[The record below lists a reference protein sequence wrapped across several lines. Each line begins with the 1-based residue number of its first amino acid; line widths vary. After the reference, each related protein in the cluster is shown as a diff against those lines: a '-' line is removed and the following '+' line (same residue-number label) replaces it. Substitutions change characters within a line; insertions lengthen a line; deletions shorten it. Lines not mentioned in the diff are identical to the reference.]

1 MIRIKAILCLLI
13 LLSIGT
19 LSTQAQDLY
28 NQNVIQKIEI
38 NFTESNW
45 DNLMDI
51 EKAGSEGYLMAN
63 WVKVN
68 GVLFDSVGVKYKGN
82 SSYSA
87 SRVKNP
93 LHIELDGYVNQ
104 NYNGFTDIKLGNGFS
119 DPSNIREV
127 LAYDLLRNYMHA
139 PRANFAQV
147 IINGSYIGLFSNPEA
162 INKKFCGDHFYSSQN
177 PLVKCNPQN
186 VDGSAMGNKP
196 NLKYISADSSAYDN
210 YYEVKSN
217 YGWNALRDLCNTV
230 TNDASN
236 LSREM
241 DVDRAI
247 WMLAFND
254 ATVNLD
260 SYTGAFA
267 QNYYEYRDNTNHFN
281 SIVWDLNM
289 SFGGFPMLSGGGGG
303 GGGSL
308 SITQMQQL
316 TPLANNSTNWP
327 LIYDILN
334 NSTYKRMYLAHLKT
348 FVTEMLAS
356 GVYAS
361 KASAMMATI
370 DTAVLS
376 DLNKFY
382 SYTQFQNSLTTSV
395 TGGGGPGFTTPG
407 ISQLID
413 ARVTYLNGTTEFTN
427 TQPTITAITPS
438 SSSPAYN
445 SSVTINANVINT
457 NTNGV
462 YLGYRG
468 DITQKFTRILMYD
481 DGAHGD
487 GASGDDVYGASITV
501 LSGATQYYIYAEN
514 NNAGMFSPQR
524 AEHEFYTLN
533 ASAVA
538 AAAGNVAINE
548 ILSKNDNKEKD
559 EYNERED
566 WIELYNPS
574 TVLVD
579 LSNAYLGDALTTL
592 KWKFPVGTYINPND
606 YLMIW
611 SDDDSMQT
619 ILHTNFGLSS
629 SADKVI
635 LSSSA
640 GMVIDSVSFFNQSA
654 DISYGRYPNGSGFF
668 QVMPTSYKAENNL
681 TSIEPIAI
689 STETILVYP
698 NPSTQYISFDLNE
711 NVDIKSIMVSNMM
724 GQVVF
729 DQADYDDLSLDIS
742 SFANGVYILKMKST
756 LGNQYTA
763 RFIKQ

>member
-1 MIRIKAILCLLI
+1 M
-13 LLSIGT
+13 LSIGA

-38 NFTESNW
+38 NFTQSNW
-45 DNLMDI
+45 DYLMDTA
-51 EKAGSEGYLMAN
+51 KAGSEGYLMAN

-93 LHIELDGYVNQ
+93 LHIALDEYIDQ
-104 NYNGFTDIKLGNGFS
+104 KYNGFTDIKLGNGFS
-119 DPSNIREV
+119 DPSNLREV

-162 INKKFCGDHFYSSQN
+162 INEKFCGDHFYSSKN
-177 PLVKCNPQN
+177 PLVKCNPKN
-186 VDGSAMGNKP
+186 VDGSPMGNKP
-196 NLKYISADSSAYDN
+196 NLKYISADSAAYEN
-210 YYEVKSN
+210 YYEIKSK

-236 LSREM
+236 LSRDM

-254 ATVNLD
+254 AVVNLD
-260 SYTGAFA
+260 AYSGAFA

-281 SIVWDLNM
+281 SIIWDLNM
-289 SFGGFPMLSGGGGG
+289 SFGGFSMLSGS
-303 GGGSL
+303 GGSGAL
-308 SITQMQQL
+308 NVTQMQQL
-316 TPLANNSTNWP
+316 TPLANNSTSWP

-334 NSTYKRMYLAHLKT
+334 NPTYKRMYLAHLKT
-348 FVTEMLAS
+348 FSNEMLAS
-356 GVYAS
+356 GLYAS
-361 KASAMMATI
+361 KAASMMATI
-370 DTAVLS
+370 DTAVFS
-376 DLNKFY
+376 DPNKFY
-382 SYTQFQNSLTTSV
+382 SYSQFQNCMSTSV
-395 TGGGGPGFTTPG
+395 SGGGGPGGTTPG
-407 ISQLID
+407 ISLLIA
-413 ARVTYLNGTTEFTN
+413 ARVAYLNATTEFTN
-427 TQPTITAITPS
+427 TQPTITAIT
-438 SSSPAYN
+438 SSSPAPALN
-445 SSVTINANVINT
+445 STVTISANVINT

-462 YLGYRG
+462 YLGYRS

-538 AAAGNVAINE
+538 AAVGNVVINE
-548 ILSKNDNKEKD
+548 ILSNNDNKEKD
-559 EYNERED
+559 EYGERED

-574 TVLVD
+574 SDLVD
-579 LSNAYLGDALTTL
+579 LSNAYLGDAAMPL

-611 SDDDSMQT
+611 SDDDSMQS

-640 GMVIDSVSFFNQSA
+640 GMVIDSVSFFNQSS
-654 DISYGRYPNGSGFF
+654 DISYGRYPNGSGSF

-698 NPSTQYISFDLNE
+698 NPSTQNIYFDLNE
-711 NVDIKSIMVSNMM
+711 NIDIKSVTVSNMM

-729 DQADYDDLSLDIS
+729 DQVDYDDVSLDIS
-742 SFANGVYILKMKST
+742 SFANGVYILKIKST